1 MLKLLLVVANKENFS
16 NFAQELIKQKD
27 VDLSWADSGQK
38 ALDMVFASPVDLVIT
53 DENLKDMT
61 GLELALRLLSVNP
74 MVNCSAVSSLDAK
87 QFHEVSEGLG
97 VVSQL
102 PPKPGV
108 KNALELLMRIREL
121 KNLTT
126 SGSFHNT

>member
-1 MLKLLLVVANKENFS
+1 MLKLLMVVANKENFS